1 MDWTFS
7 WLSLLSFGD
16 QGWGD
21 ELFRG
26 ACLSLAIATCAYIT
40 GLVLGLVGAVAKLS
54 GNKAAIALASTYT
67 TIIRSIPDILI
78 IFLVYYTATDAFR
91 SLMSVSGFS
100 AEFQLNGFV
109 AAAFSLGIVQGG
121 YSTEVLRGAIVA
133 VDRGQSEAAG
143 ALGLTRRQ
151 TFFLIILPQMFPL
164 ALPGLGNLWLVVL
177 KESSLVS
184 LIGFTELVLVGKMAA
199 GASRHYLLFY
209 ASVGAIFLIMSGVSA
224 ALINFIEDKTYRA
237 WRNS

>member
-1 MDWTFS
+1 MDSTSS
-7 WLSLLSFGD
+7 WLTLLSFGD

-21 ELFRG
+21 ELVRG
-26 ACLSLAIATCAYIT
+26 ACLSLGISISAYLI

-54 GNKAAIALASTYT
+54 GNRVAIATASAYT

-91 SLMSVSGFS
+91 SLMSLSGFP

-133 VDRGQSEAAG
+133 VARGQSEAAS

-199 GASRHYLLFY
+199 GATRHYLLFY
-209 ASVGAIFLIMSGVSA
+209 ASIGAVFLIMSGIST
-224 ALINFIEDKTYRA
+224 ALIHLVEEKTYRT
-237 WRNS
+237 WRHG

>member
-1 MDWTFS
+1 MDLTSS

-26 ACLSLAIATCAYIT
+26 ACLSLAIAASAYLI
-40 GLVLGLVGAVAKLS
+40 GLALGLVGAVAKLS
-54 GNKAAIALASTYT
+54 GNRVAMTLASAYT

-91 SLMSVSGFS
+91 SLMSLSGFS

-133 VDRGQSEAAG
+133 VARGQSEAAG

-151 TFFLIILPQMFPL
+151 TFFLVIVPQMFPL

-209 ASVGAIFLIMSGVSA
+209 ASVGAIFLVMSGISA
-224 ALINFIEDKTYRA
+224 ALIKLIEDKTYRA
-237 WRNS
+237 WRHG

>member
-1 MDWTFS
+1 MDLTFS
-7 WLSLLSFGD
+7 WLSLLGFGD

-21 ELFRG
+21 ELLRG
-26 ACLSLAIATCAYIT
+26 ACLSLAIAACAYII
-40 GLVLGLVGAVAKLS
+40 GLLLGLVGAVAKLS
-54 GNKAAIALASTYT
+54 GNKVAVVLASAYT

-91 SLMSVSGFS
+91 SLMSHSGFS
-100 AEFQLNGFV
+100 SEFQLNGFV

-133 VDRGQSEAAG
+133 VASGQSEAAS

-151 TFFLIILPQMFPL
+151 IFFLIILPQMFPL

-209 ASVGAIFLIMSGVSA
+209 TSVGAIFLIMSGISA
-224 ALINFIEDKTYRA
+224 ALIHLMEIKTYRA
-237 WRNS
+237 WRHG